1 MQKTIVTLIFLCG
14 FFLASFAV
22 EDEPAEQVA
31 PNELYPAAGSFG
43 IGLDASP
50 FLNYLGNMANGTMG
64 NSLNLGDN
72 RLYFRYFISQNAAVR
87 LSIRMG
93 LSKSSNTFMVRDD
106 NAFVNDPLSNLQVE
120 DRRTFFN
127 NDIAV
132 RAGYQHFIGDSK
144 LRGFVG
150 GDLGYGFEKAYYLY
164 EYGNIMNEQ
173 NPAPT
178 RVVNWSNGFT
188 GNTTQRPL
196 EDVYATTKS
205 LLAGAFTGAEYYFI
219 PQFAVG
225 LELGLSFGLSIP
237 GKNYEVYENM
247 VGSELV
253 EMTQVYG
260 RGTRSMA
267 IYSTTP
273 YTYGNLYLVFHF

>member
-1 MQKTIVTLIFLCG
+1 MRKTIFSIIFLCG
-14 FFLASFAV
+14 FFLSSFAV
-22 EDEPAEQVA
+22 EEEPVEHASPSEMF
-31 PNELYPAAGSFG
+31 PPAGSFG
-43 IGLDASP
+43 IGLDATP

-72 RLYFRYFISQNAAVR
+72 RLYFRYFLTQNAAVR
-87 LSIRMG
+87 LSLQMG
-93 LSKSSNTFMVRDD
+93 LNKSSATFMVQDD
-106 NAFVNDPLSNLQVE
+106 NAFLNDPLSNMQVE

-127 NDIAV
+127 NDISL
-132 RAGYQHFIGDSK
+132 RAGYQHFIGENR

-150 GDLGYGFEKAYYLY
+150 GDVGYGYNKLHYLY
-164 EYGNIMNEQ
+164 EYGNVMNEQ

-178 RVVNWSNGFT
+178 RVINWNNGST

-196 EDVYATTKS
+196 ESVFSTTNS
-205 LLAGAFTGAEYYFI
+205 ILGGLFTGAEYYLL

-225 LELGLSFGLSIP
+225 LELGLSYGLSIP

-247 VGSELV
+247 VGSQLV
-253 EMTQVYG
+253 EMTQVTG
-260 RGTRSMA
+260 RGTRSRS